1 MFMTSLK
8 PQVLSL
14 KVVFRVSCDPT
25 DLPELTTMY
34 FGYSAFHFKWSDSTT
49 LIMKGDEMNVN

>member
-1 MFMTSLK
+1 MFMTSFGPL
-8 PQVLSL
+8 VLSL

-34 FGYSAFHFKWSDSTT
+34 FGFSAFQCKNADSTT
-49 LIMKGDEMNVN
+49 LIMEGDEMNVN

>member
-1 MFMTSLK
+1 MFLPSMK

-14 KVVFRVSCDPT
+14 KVVFRVSYDPT

-34 FGYSAFHFKWSDSTT
+34 FGYSAFQCKNADSTT
-49 LIMKGDEMNVN
+49 LIMKGDEMNGS

>member
-25 DLPELTTMY
+25 DLPELEDLL
-34 FGYSAFHFKWSDSTT
+34 FGEHAFACKNADSTT
-49 LIMKGDEMNVN
+49 LILKGDEMNGR

>member
-1 MFMTSLK
+1 MFMTSMK

-25 DLPELTTMY
+25 DLPALESLL
-34 FGYSAFHFKWSDSTT
+34 FGEHAFACKNADSTT
-49 LIMKGDEMNVN
+49 LKLKGDEMNGR

>member
-1 MFMTSLK
+1 MFMTSMK

-25 DLPELTTMY
+25 DLPALESLL
-34 FGYSAFHFKWSDSTT
+34 FGEHAFACKNDDSTT
-49 LIMKGDEMNVN
+49 LILKGDEMNVN

>member
-1 MFMTSLK
+1 MFMTSFGPL
-8 PQVLSL
+8 VLTL
-14 KVVFRVSCDPT
+14 KVVFHVSFDPT

-34 FGYSAFHFKWSDSTT
+34 FGFSAFKCKDADSTT

>member
-1 MFMTSLK
+1 MFLPSLK

-25 DLPELTTMY
+25 DLPELVY
-34 FGYSAFHFKWSDSTT
+34 LLFGEHAFACKNADSTT
-49 LIMKGDEMNVN
+49 LKLKGDEMNGS